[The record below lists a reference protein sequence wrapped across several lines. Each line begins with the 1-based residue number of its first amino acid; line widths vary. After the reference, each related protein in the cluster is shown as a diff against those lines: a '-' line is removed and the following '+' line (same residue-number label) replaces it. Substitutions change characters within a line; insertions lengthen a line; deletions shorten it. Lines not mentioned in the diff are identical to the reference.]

1 MGNRFLNGEAH
12 QRQRRRNAIFLLF
25 QYSFVMGL
33 LIGFLVHISRCSFL
47 VEINSSSCCKT
58 LENKESFVEH
68 AHSIYSW

>member
-12 QRQRRRNAIFLLF
+12 QRQRRRNAIFMFF

-47 VEINSSSCCKT
+47 GRDKQLLVLQDARK
-58 LENKESFVEH
+58 
-68 AHSIYSW
+68 